1 MESLFRV
8 SVHRRLTQSQG
19 TASEWKVIIMKTE
32 TTVELSWPVSS
43 SVVKLLGFFPRQADE
58 ESKNDMWTIHCR
70 SMFRAAIVLSQQYNI
85 TFQGQFLTY
94 EEIITD
100 DDIMVTVDQTCQ
112 KVLASNIVGFI
123 GPAYSSE
130 ARYLASFAY
139 RLGILSVSYSATSP
153 DLSTI
158 DNGAFYRVVPSDE
171 NIALSP
177 TILFKQYKWKSCI
190 IIYENDEYGYNG
202 MKSLSQEFSAM
213 NIKTLEKIKFDI
225 KQQNFEIDFKKTLL
239 DSSSRP
245 YFVWILTTTIA
256 LDYFNQR
263 QKKELI
269 GILTIEPVK
278 GDFVDVSI
286 NATLLNQAYQI
297 WKDYELDTFPG
308 ENNVSS
314 YGLFTF
320 DATWSLILS
329 LQQLCSMQSLCLEF
343 TNVSNCYNRQFF
355 NSKQYYNIM
364 RTMKFL
370 GVSGQVTF
378 SNETTDRVADVYYII
393 KNIQPLNIEQKNID
407 YLPVLKWHIGSTNWT
422 YYKDKSD
429 DIIWPNLS

>member
-1 MESLFRV
+1 MKIKFASKCFILIQLLLFSIRCI
-8 SVHRRLTQSQG
+8 S
-19 TASEWKVIIMKTE
+19 KTE

-58 ESKNDMWTIHCR
+58 ESKNDMWTIYCR

-239 DSSSRP
+239 DSSSR
-245 YFVWILTTTIA
+245 
-256 LDYFNQR
+256 
-263 QKKELI
+263 
-269 GILTIEPVK
+269 
-278 GDFVDVSI
+278 
-286 NATLLNQAYQI
+286 
-297 WKDYELDTFPG
+297 
-308 ENNVSS
+308 
-314 YGLFTF
+314 
-320 DATWSLILS
+320 
-329 LQQLCSMQSLCLEF
+329 
-343 TNVSNCYNRQFF
+343 
-355 NSKQYYNIM
+355 
-364 RTMKFL
+364 
-370 GVSGQVTF
+370 
-378 SNETTDRVADVYYII
+378 II
-393 KNIQPLNIEQKNID
+393 I
-407 YLPVLKWHIGSTNWT
+407 V
-422 YYKDKSD
+422 
-429 DIIWPNLS
+429 